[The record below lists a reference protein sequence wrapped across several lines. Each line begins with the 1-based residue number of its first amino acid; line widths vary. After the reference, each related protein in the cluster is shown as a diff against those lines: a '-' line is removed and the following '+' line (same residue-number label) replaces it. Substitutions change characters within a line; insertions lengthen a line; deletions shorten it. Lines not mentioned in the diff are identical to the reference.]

1 MEDSIH
7 IHRIVKH
14 LLNYTQSRVENAS
27 TSKMRTMLGTASI
40 AFLAMATTQVTKPV
54 MTTLIEQYQADS
66 GSLQRF
72 YNVEVSRERVTRF
85 RAFFKENQTKLESVK
100 FDNLTQGEK
109 VDYLLFRNL
118 LDRSL
123 AKLDAFEKQIEESKP
138 YIPFFESLIELAQDQ
153 RKTGAIEPP
162 VAAATLSQI
171 ETGLPA
177 LRKQWEGNPKADKFS
192 AFRAARFNDQLL
204 RNLAEWYRFYNQY
217 DPQFGWWVSEPYTRT
232 AKALGEY
239 GTFLREKVCGLKPGD
254 NSPIVG
260 DPIGKE
266 ALLNELKYEMIP
278 YSPEEL
284 IEIANKEY
292 AWCEAEMKKAS
303 REMGFGDDW
312 KKALEAVKADYVK
325 PGEQPDLIRDM
336 AEEAIKYVED
346 NDLMTVPPLAKET
359 WRMTMMSREQQ
370 KVSPFFLGGEMIM
383 VSFPTAEMEHQEKL
397 MSLRAN
403 NKHFA
408 RATVHHELIPG
419 HHLQQFYQA
428 RVQPQRDAFG
438 TPFWHEGYA
447 LYYEFLFW
455 QMGFPK
461 TPQNKVG
468 MLFWRMHRCAR
479 IIFSLSFHLG
489 RMTSDE
495 CIQLLVDK
503 VGHERASAEGEVRRS
518 FGGAYS
524 PLYQISYM
532 IGALQLWQL
541 RKEVVDTGEMPAKA
555 FHDQIFKENSMPI
568 EMIRALVTNQPL
580 TKDFKSTWKFYPK

>member
-1 MEDSIH
+1 
-7 IHRIVKH
+7 
-14 LLNYTQSRVENAS
+14 
-27 TSKMRTMLGTASI
+27 MLGTASI
-40 AFLAMATTQVTKPV
+40 ALLALATTQVTKPV
-54 MTTLIEQYQADS
+54 MTTLIEQYSADA

-72 YNVEVSRERVTRF
+72 YNVEVSRDRVTRF
-85 RAFFKENQTKLESVK
+85 RAFYKENQTKLEAVK
-100 FDNLTQGEK
+100 FDGLSQGEK

-123 AKLDAFEKQIEESKP
+123 AKLDAFEKQIDESKP
-138 YIPFFESLIELAQDQ
+138 YIPFFETLIELAQDQ
-153 RKTGAIEPP
+153 RKSGTLDPA
-162 VAAATLSQI
+162 VAASTLSAI

-217 DPQFGWWVSEPYTRT
+217 DPQFGWWVSEPYNRT
-232 AKALGEY
+232 SRALAEY
-239 GTFLREKVCGLKPGD
+239 STFLREKVCGLKPGD
-254 NSPIVG
+254 TSPIVG

-428 RVQPQRDAFG
+428 RVHLQRDAFG

-541 RKEVVDTGEMPAKA
+541 RKEVVDTGKMPAKA

-580 TKDFKSTWKFYPK
+580 SKDFKSTWKFYPK

>member
-1 MEDSIH
+1 
-7 IHRIVKH
+7 
-14 LLNYTQSRVENAS
+14 
-27 TSKMRTMLGTASI
+27 MLGTACV
-40 AFLAMATTQVTKPV
+40 AFVALAFQQSKPA

-72 YNVEVSRERVTRF
+72 YNVEISNDRVTRF
-85 RAFFKENQTKLESVK
+85 RSFFKENQAKLENID
-100 FDNLTQGEK
+100 FDALPQGEK

-123 AKLDAFEKQIEESKP
+123 AKLDAFDKQIQESEP
-138 YIPFFESLIELAQDQ
+138 YIPFYKVLIDLAQDQ
-153 RKTGAIEPP
+153 RRNGTHDPAK
-162 VAAATLSQI
+162 AAAALAKI
-171 ETGLPA
+171 ETDLPN
-177 LRKQWEGNPKADKFS
+177 LKKQWEGNKKADKFS

-204 RNLAEWYRFYNQY
+204 RNLADWYRFYNQY
-217 DPQFGWWVSEPYTRT
+217 DPQFGWWVTEPYNRT

-239 GTFLREKVCGLKPGD
+239 SAFLREKVCGLKPGD
-254 NSPIVG
+254 TAPIVG
-260 DPIGKE
+260 DPIGRE

-312 KKALEAVKADYVK
+312 KKALEAVKMDFVP
-325 PGEQPDLIRDM
+325 PGEQPDLIRKQ

-359 WRMTMMSREQQ
+359 WRMTMMSRDQQ
-370 KVSPFFLGGEMIM
+370 KVSPFFLGGEVIM

-403 NKHFA
+403 NIHFA

-419 HHLQQFYQA
+419 HHLQQFYQS
-428 RVQPQRDAFG
+428 RVNPQRDAFG

-461 TPQNKVG
+461 SPQNKVG

-489 RMTSDE
+489 KMTSDE
-495 CIQLLVDK
+495 CVNLLVDK

-541 RKEVVDTGEMPAKA
+541 RHEVVDSGKMPQKA
-555 FHDQIFKENSMPI
+555 FHDQVFQENSMPI
-568 EMIRALVTNQPL
+568 EMIRALVTNQKL
-580 TKDFKSTWKFYPK
+580 TKDFKTNWRFYSK